1 MGTMAPADDTRRS
14 RSPARNGTCSGGAV
28 PSAPRRASRRESP
41 LVERSDDVTMSTSG
55 DKGKGKAAKG
65 KGKKKGSDD
74 QDTPQDFEVLTLLL
88 RTCATVSRHQS
99 YLVQTILMGTDTRI
113 GARGLEAEDN
123 YKDRTYGKKGH
134 GVGKPDSYIFFR
146 LLDEAQQSAKE
157 DNTDHYD
164 KIASFFQIHP
174 YEKTKDYIDAS
185 AIQLC
190 RVSKTY
196 KGDQVRI
203 SLRINMFLTDGSP
216 NKILVEAHS
225 ALIEV
230 IKKEG
235 GELMD
240 GPPPKSKE
248 ERNIQR
254 FVTNHYMK
262 A

>member
-1 MGTMAPADDTRRS
+1 MGANTR
-14 RSPARNGTCSGGAV
+14 V
-28 PSAPRRASRRESP
+28 
-41 LVERSDDVTMSTSG
+41 
-55 DKGKGKAAKG
+55 
-65 KGKKKGSDD
+65 
-74 QDTPQDFEVLTLLL
+74 
-88 RTCATVSRHQS
+88 
-99 YLVQTILMGTDTRI
+99 

-134 GVGKPDSYIFFR
+134 GIGKPDTYIFFR

-157 DNTDHYD
+157 EATDSYD
-164 KIASFFQIHP
+164 KIERFFQIHP
-174 YEKTKDYIDAS
+174 YAETKDYVDAS
-185 AIQLC
+185 SIQLC

-203 SLRINMFLTDGSP
+203 SLRINMFSPDGSP
-216 NKILVEAHS
+216 NKTLVEAHC
-225 ALIEV
+225 ALIDV